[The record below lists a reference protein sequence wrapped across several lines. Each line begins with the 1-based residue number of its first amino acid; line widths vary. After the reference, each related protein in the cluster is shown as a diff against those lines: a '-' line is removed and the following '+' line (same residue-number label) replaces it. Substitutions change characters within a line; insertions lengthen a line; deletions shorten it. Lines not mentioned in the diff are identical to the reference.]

1 MKLTQRW
8 ARSLVVAALG
18 LATFLPLGAAE
29 LPLAKPEQV
38 GLSSVR
44 LQLLAD
50 RLKADIAAK
59 KMPGAVLLIARHG
72 KVAYFESM
80 GKLDS
85 TGDAQMRNDAI
96 FRIYSMSKPITTVA
110 AMMLVE
116 DGRLRLED
124 PISMYLPE
132 FANPVVGVEKP
143 GPDGKPVLET
153 VPARRP
159 ISVQDLMRHT
169 SGITYG
175 FFGPGLVKK
184 AYSDAGLFNGDMNN
198 DEFSKRI
205 ATLPLAYQ
213 PGSTWDY
220 SHSTDILGRVVEVV
234 SGQSLLQFEQ
244 ERILKP
250 LGMNDTSF
258 YVLDSAKQK
267 RIAEPFAND
276 RNIGVNVDVSEPRTG
291 RRQES
296 GGGGMVS
303 TARDYARFLQMLL
316 NGGTLE
322 GKRILGPQTVA
333 FMTSDHSTA
342 AAGITPGPLYLPGYG
357 YGFGLGVAVRR
368 SNGEAPVQGAA
379 GEYNWGGAG
388 GTYMWVDPRNDM
400 FVVFMAQSPK
410 QRVYLRSLVRNMV
423 YSAVMK

>member
-1 MKLTQRW
+1 MKLTQQW
-8 ARSLVVAALG
+8 ARGLAVAALV
-18 LATFLPLGAAE
+18 LATFMPLGAAE

-80 GKLDS
+80 GKLEP
-85 TGDAQMRNDAI
+85 TGDAPMRNDAI

-132 FANPVVGVEKP
+132 FANPVVGIEKP
-143 GPDGKPVLET
+143 GLEGKPVLET

-205 ATLPLAYQ
+205 ASLPLAYQ

-276 RNIGVNVDVSEPRTG
+276 RNIGVNIDVSEPRTG

-296 GGGGMVS
+296 GGGGMVF

-333 FMTSDHSTA
+333 FMTSDHATA

>member
-1 MKLTQRW
+1 MKFTQRW
-8 ARSLVVAALG
+8 IRRLAVAALG
-18 LATFLPLGAAE
+18 LAAFMQLGAAE

-44 LQLLAD
+44 LQMLTD
-50 RLKADIAAK
+50 KLKADIAAK
-59 KMPGAVLLIARHG
+59 KLPGAVVLIARHG

-80 GKLDS
+80 GKLDP
-85 TGDAQMRNDAI
+85 TNDTQMRKDAI

-124 PISMYLPE
+124 SISMYLPE
-132 FANPVVGVEKP
+132 FSNVVVGVEKP
-143 GPDGKPVLET
+143 GPDGKPMLET

-169 SGITYG
+169 SGLTYG
-175 FFGPGLVKK
+175 FFGSGLVRKTY
-184 AYSDAGLFNGDMNN
+184 ADAGLFNGDMNN

-250 LGMNDTSF
+250 LGMSDTSF
-258 YVLDSAKQK
+258 YVTDSARQQ

-276 RNIGVNVDVSEPRTG
+276 RNIGLNADFGDPRVS

-322 GKRILGPQTVA
+322 GKRILGPQTIA
-333 FMTSDHSTA
+333 YMTSDHSTA

-368 SNGEAPVQGAA
+368 SNGESPVPGAA

-410 QRVYLRSLVRNMV
+410 QRVYLRSLLRNMV
-423 YSAVMK
+423 YSAVLK